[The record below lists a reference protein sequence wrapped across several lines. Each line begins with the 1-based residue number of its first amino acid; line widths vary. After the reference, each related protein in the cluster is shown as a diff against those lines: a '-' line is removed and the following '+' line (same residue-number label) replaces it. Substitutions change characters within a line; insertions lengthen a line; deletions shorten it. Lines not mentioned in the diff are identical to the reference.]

1 MQRTTL
7 AFKWGQ
13 KVATDAGWIGR
24 LRTAFLAPRSD
35 RVTHIL
41 VKRGLFGGTALLSLK
56 GATQQADGTLF
67 LATQTADSGQAKGSV
82 RFSAKTA
89 VHCKDG
95 NSIPVRG
102 LVLDIGSHALTNLLV
117 GGGRNVRVVPATH
130 FEKMTSGS
138 PSTSLDAAQIDDF
151 LVHRA
156 DNEAQRS
163 VAAALADAGLADGYS
178 AVHVIVTDG
187 IAHLAGNV
195 PFSLDAEEAEVAV
208 GHVRGVLS
216 VENALHS
223 DRDLEVTAAEAMAIE
238 GVARQGLV
246 LTKSVL
252 GRVTLSGHLDSADHI
267 ERAVTLVESVPG
279 VRSVGHEIVVRAI
292 PVAAPAPETEAPSAG
307 DVESE
312 AEETP

>member
-13 KVATDAGWIGR
+13 KVATDAGWTGR

-35 RVTHIL
+35 RFTHIL
-41 VKRGLFGGTALLSLK
+41 VKRGLFGGTALVSLE
-56 GATQQADGTLF
+56 GATQQADGTLI
-67 LATQTADSGQAKGSV
+67 LGTQTADSGQPKGSV
-82 RFSAKTA
+82 RFSAKTE
-89 VHCKDG
+89 VHCKVG
-95 NSIPVRG
+95 GSIPVRG

-163 VAAALADAGLADGYS
+163 AAAALVEAGLADGYR
-178 AVHVIVTDG
+178 AVQVVVTGG

-195 PFSLDAEEAEVAV
+195 PFPLDAEEAERAV
-208 GHVRGVLS
+208 RHVRGVLS

-223 DRDLEVTAAEAMAIE
+223 DRDLEVAAAEAMAME
-238 GVARQGLV
+238 GVTRQGLV
-246 LTKSVL
+246 LTRSIL
-252 GRVTLSGHLDSADHI
+252 GRITLSGHLDSTDHI
-267 ERAVTLVESVPG
+267 DRAVALVESVPG
-279 VRSVGHEIVVRAI
+279 VRLVEHEIVVRAI
-292 PVAAPAPETEAPSAG
+292 PVAAPAPETEAPPAEDG
-307 DVESE
+307 KTEV
-312 AEETP
+312 EETP